1 MISESSTQL
10 SLLLD
15 VAIALGL
22 GGLLGLER
30 EWKQKPAGLRTNM
43 IIAGASALFIGL
55 GRVGVTDYIHLASE
69 KSFGIDPTRILHAV
83 IVGVGF
89 LGAGTIL
96 KSTENTRVHYL
107 TTSATIWMSSALGI
121 AVALHQY
128 VLAVSVTVLLI
139 TINFVFSYVNRLI
152 SRASGYP
159 PKRKD
164 EEG

>member
-1 MISESSTQL
+1 MSTEISSQL
-10 SLLLD
+10 SLLAD

-22 GGLLGLER
+22 GGLLGFER

-55 GRVGVTDYIHLASE
+55 GRVGVLDYIALAEENSY
-69 KSFGIDPTRILHAV
+69 GIDPTRILHAV

-96 KSTENTRVHYL
+96 KSSEKTRVHYL

-121 AVALHQY
+121 AVGLHQY
-128 VLAVSVTVLLI
+128 ILAIGVMILLI
-139 TINFVFSYVNRLI
+139 VINFIFSYINRII
-152 SRASGYP
+152 SRMSSYP
-159 PKRKD
+159 SKRNK
-164 EEG
+164 

>member
-1 MISESSTQL
+1 MGTEFSSQL
-10 SLLLD
+10 NLLAD

-22 GGLLGLER
+22 GGLLGFER

-55 GRVGVTDYIHLASE
+55 GRVGVVDYIPLASE
-69 KSFGIDPTRILHAV
+69 DSFGIDPTRILHAV

-96 KSTENTRVHYL
+96 KSSEHTRVHYL

-121 AVALHQY
+121 AVGLHQY
-128 VLAVSVTVLLI
+128 LLAAGVTLI
-139 TINFVFSYVNRLI
+139 LIAINFIFSYINRVI
-152 SRASGYP
+152 SKVSNYS
-159 PKRKD
+159 PKRN
-164 EEG
+164 E